1 MLNRKFSTRPCGLAL
16 GLGAALLFPA
26 CGGNQVTSPGSS
38 PPPPTMAPCTQVTVF
53 QGGAAFPPSTL
64 DTESFSTST
73 TGRLDVTLDWTF
85 PDSRFGVYVVQGA
98 CNLQQFNARSC
109 NFLLRS
115 DTGPKPRRVS
125 APNVAAGSYSLLI
138 GNFGSQNES
147 VSTQVVLSSST
158 CPPLAAATAQ
168 SQTHDLQIGGQRT
181 GIFRH

>member
-38 PPPPTMAPCTQVTVF
+38 PPPPTMAPCTH
-53 QGGAAFPPSTL
+53 
-64 DTESFSTST
+64 
-73 TGRLDVTLDWTF
+73 
-85 PDSRFGVYVVQGA
+85 VQGA